1 MSHIKAARLG
11 LRERKRLATHRRIA
25 EEAARLVTIQGI
37 ASTTVDQIADA
48 ADVSRATFFRY
59 FDTKETA
66 VAEGFSL
73 PWMDL
78 LLDVLRQQ
86 PADLSPVDALI
97 ATFAE
102 VSKVFDDDARDVA
115 LQQARISQTSPA
127 LKAWL
132 LSAYVK
138 DELLI
143 SEAIAPR
150 FHSLAPDDPRPR
162 LVGAVAMAAVRIGL
176 DAWVAADGE
185 TDLSLL
191 FQSALSF
198 IEIDT
203 SGQSPAHPTA

>member
-1 MSHIKAARLG
+1 MSHIEAPRLG
-11 LRERKRLATHRRIA
+11 LRERKRRATHRRLA
-25 EEAARLVTIQGI
+25 EEAARLVTIHGI
-37 ASTTVDQIADA
+37 ASTTVDHIADA

-59 FDTKETA
+59 FESKETA

-73 PWMDL
+73 PWVDL

-86 PADLSPVDALI
+86 PVDLSPVDALI

-102 VSKVFDDDARDVA
+102 VGKGFDEAARDVA
-115 LQQARISQTSPA
+115 FQQARISQTSPS
-127 LKAWL
+127 LQAWL

-143 SEAIAPR
+143 GEVIAPR
-150 FHSLAPDDPRPR
+150 FHPLAPDDPRPR
-162 LVGAVAMAAVRIGL
+162 LVGAIAMAAVRIGL
-176 DAWVAADGE
+176 DAWVAADGK

-191 FQSALSF
+191 LQRALAF

-203 SGQSPAHPTA
+203 HGQPPLHPTA